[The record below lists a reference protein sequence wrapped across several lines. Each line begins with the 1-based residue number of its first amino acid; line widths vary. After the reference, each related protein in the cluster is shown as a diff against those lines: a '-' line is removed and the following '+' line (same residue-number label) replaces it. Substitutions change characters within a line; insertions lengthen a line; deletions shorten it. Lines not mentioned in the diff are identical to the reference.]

1 MKKMEEF
8 HREKASIDTEIDSIV
23 KDMDSLGVEPK
34 VVEPKGENAGTPVE
48 MMQMSTV
55 ARATY
60 TLPEYA
66 STMRLYAKP
75 GTWTSEEIASRS
87 GSGLTV
93 RDLPTEKRSYMTT
106 RSDRALSGKS
116 IVSSALSYR
125 VLSRIA
131 TDRDHLSYLVP
142 VVEYTTDTG
151 EKISLSLVR
160 GYR

>member
-1 MKKMEEF
+1 M
-8 HREKASIDTEIDSIV
+8 R
-23 KDMDSLGVEPK
+23 
-34 VVEPKGENAGTPVE
+34 
-48 MMQMSTV
+48 MSAV
-55 ARATY
+55 IRATY

-66 STMRLYAKP
+66 STLRLYAKP
-75 GTWTSEEIASRS
+75 DIWTSEEIASRS

-106 RSDRALSGKS
+106 RSDRSLDGKTILSS
-116 IVSSALSYR
+116 TISYQ
-125 VLSRIA
+125 VLSKIA
-131 TDRDHLSYLVP
+131 TDPDNLFYLVP